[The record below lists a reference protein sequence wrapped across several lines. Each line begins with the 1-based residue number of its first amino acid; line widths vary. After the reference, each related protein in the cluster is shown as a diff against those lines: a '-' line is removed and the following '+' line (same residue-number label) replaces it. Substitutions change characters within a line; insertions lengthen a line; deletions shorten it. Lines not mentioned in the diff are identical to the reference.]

1 MGAQATICCPCIH
14 QSERLSLSH
23 WAKVEKYRIYPCTCC
38 IAELSIPRIVH
49 LQHFI
54 ILRINRDTDS
64 QSGTRSGRH
73 ISENTIHAPK
83 SFTTGG
89 VTGMIEAARA
99 RCAQYRVYRK
109 TLSELGELSN
119 RELADLGLN
128 RSMLKR
134 IALEA
139 AYGEVK

>member
-1 MGAQATICCPCIH
+1 
-14 QSERLSLSH
+14 
-23 WAKVEKYRIYPCTCC
+23 
-38 IAELSIPRIVH
+38 
-49 LQHFI
+49 
-54 ILRINRDTDS
+54 
-64 QSGTRSGRH
+64 
-73 ISENTIHAPK
+73 
-83 SFTTGG
+83 
-89 VTGMIEAARA
+89 MIEAARA
-99 RCAQYRVYRK
+99 RFAQYRVYRK

>member
-1 MGAQATICCPCIH
+1 MH
-14 QSERLSLSH
+14 LLHS
-23 WAKVEKYRIYPCTCC
+23 
-38 IAELSIPRIVH
+38 RIVH
-49 LQHFI
+49 SPDCAFAAFHYLKDQQRHRQSVGHTVRATHKRDETMA
-54 ILRINRDTDS
+54 IL
-64 QSGTRSGRH
+64 
-73 ISENTIHAPK
+73 NTIHAPK

-99 RCAQYRVYRK
+99 RFAQYRVYRK